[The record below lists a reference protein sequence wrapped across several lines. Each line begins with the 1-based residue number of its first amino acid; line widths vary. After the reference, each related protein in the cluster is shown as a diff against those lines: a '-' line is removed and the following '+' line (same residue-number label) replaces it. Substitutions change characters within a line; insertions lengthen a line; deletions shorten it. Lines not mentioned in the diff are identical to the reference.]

1 MDRHP
6 GGFQSTNRSGIGVD
20 TMEIKVRDLMNKQP
34 PTIDADASV
43 DRAVVELM
51 NHKVPDLYVTTT
63 HGNLVGVIPEY
74 ELLKLFLNGN
84 NKGTKVADV
93 MSGNLTTIRA
103 TYGIMQVA
111 PLFRNSYLQRLA
123 VVDEGKLIGELHRRD
138 VIWLLATVDRILDGE
153 QLLDVAPANNF
164 ERVPDASVDED
175 RIEQSL
181 REANVPRPRFMRQQM
196 GVGSRERSRA
206 GANQRFDQ

>member
-1 MDRHP
+1 
-6 GGFQSTNRSGIGVD
+6 
-20 TMEIKVRDLMNKQP
+20 MEIKVRDLMNKQP
-34 PTIDADASV
+34 PTIDAGASV
-43 DRAVVELM
+43 DQAVVELM
-51 NHKVPDLYVTTT
+51 NHKVPDLYVTTQ

-84 NKGTKVADV
+84 HKGTKVADV

-153 QLLDVAPANNF
+153 QLLDVAPANNL
-164 ERVPDASVDED
+164 ETADEVEPID
-175 RIEQSL
+175 EERIERSL
-181 REANVPRPRFMRQQM
+181 REANVPRPQFMRQQI
-196 GVGSRERSRA
+196 GAASRA
-206 GANQRFDQ
+206 RSSSSAEGTRQRFDR

>member
-1 MDRHP
+1 
-6 GGFQSTNRSGIGVD
+6 
-20 TMEIKVRDLMNKQP
+20 MEIKVRDLMNKQP
-34 PTIDADASV
+34 PTIDANASV
-43 DRAVVELM
+43 DQAVVELM
-51 NHKVPDLYVTTT
+51 NHKVPDLYVTNK

-84 NKGTKVADV
+84 NKETTVADV

-153 QLLDVAPANNF
+153 QLLEVAPANNF
-164 ERVPDASVDED
+164 VPVAESRVGDDK
-175 RIEQSL
+175 IEQSL
-181 REANVPRPRFMRQQM
+181 REANVPRPQFMRQQM
-196 GVGSRERSRA
+196 GIGTRGRSRA
-206 GANQRFDQ
+206 GANQRFDG